1 MTFVALRML
10 TGDRAKYFGLVFA
23 IAFCTFLLENQTSIF
38 ANIMRRTASQVLD
51 VTDAEVWVMDP
62 RTEYWEQTKALKDT
76 DLYRVRGVPGVQWA
90 VRLFKGN
97 PIARTPEGRFA
108 ASFLVGLDDA
118 TLTGAPRRM
127 LMGSW
132 ERLREPNSIVID
144 KAGYVLLF
152 PGAPLELGRT
162 LEMNDHR
169 VTIVGISDA
178 SAPFASLPVMHARY
192 SEAIY
197 FLGRER
203 TQLSFVVAR
212 PAAGVT
218 PEALTARITKQTGLR
233 ARTTTEFMW
242 DCIRYYLRNTGIP
255 VNFGITI
262 AVALV
267 VGTVVAG
274 QTFYLFTI
282 ENLKQFGALKAMG
295 VTNGRLTG
303 MILLQAFTA
312 GTLGFALG
320 TGMAATFFEIFL
332 RKLAT
337 RGIVLMWQS
346 VGITG
351 ASILLVVIVASVL
364 SIRRVLVLEPASVFR
379 T

>member
-1 MTFVALRML
+1 MNFVALRML

-38 ANIMRRTASQVLD
+38 ANILKRTASQILD

-62 RTEYWEQTKALKDT
+62 KTEYWEQTKALKDT
-76 DLYRVRGVPGVQWA
+76 DLTRVRGVPGVQWA
-90 VRLFKGN
+90 VRLFKGS
-97 PIARTPEGRFA
+97 PVARTPNGKFA
-108 ASFLVGLDDA
+108 VSFLVGLDDS

-127 LMGSW
+127 LLGSW
-132 ERLREPNSIVID
+132 ERLREPDSVVVD

-152 PGAPLELGRT
+152 PDEPLKLGRT

-178 SAPFASLPVMHARY
+178 SAPFVSLPVMHARY
-192 SEAIY
+192 SEAVN

-203 TQLSFVVAR
+203 TELSFILAR
-212 PAAGVT
+212 PAPGVS
-218 PEALTARITKQTGLR
+218 PKELTARIAARTALR
-233 ARTTTEFMW
+233 ARTAEEFMW
-242 DCIRYYLRNTGIP
+242 DCVGYYLKNTGIP

-274 QTFYLFTI
+274 QTFYLFTV

-295 VTNGRLTG
+295 VSNPRLVG
-303 MILLQAFTA
+303 MILLQAGSVA
-312 GTLGFALG
+312 ALGFALG
-320 TGMAATFFEIFL
+320 TGMAATFFEITL
-332 RKLAT
+332 HKLAT
-337 RGIVLMWQS
+337 RGIVLMWQC
-346 VGITG
+346 VALTG
-351 ASILLVVIVASVL
+351 ACILFVVVVASIL
-364 SIRRVLVLEPASVFR
+364 SIRRVLVLEPAEVFR
-379 T
+379 G